1 MTGDDR
7 FASQDRGRGDDCLG
21 DGPADGECV
30 AGRGGWEESVENG
43 WQMSGGARKLIM
55 GL

>member
-30 AGRGGWEESVENG
+30 AGGGGWEEGLEKG
-43 WQMSGGARKLIM
+43 REIRGAGGK
-55 GL
+55 

>member
-7 FASQDRGRGDDCLG
+7 FASQDRERGDGCLG

-30 AGRGGWEESVENG
+30 DGRGGWEEGVEGMNV
-43 WQMSGGARKLIM
+43 MLS
-55 GL
+55 